1 MGSKEKDK
9 ALLEIAIELLDAKK
23 KPQKMLSIVKEVMEI
38 KGVKVTLAK
47 ELAPQFILD
56 FMQSGYFV
64 YCGDDTWDLKDR
76 QPTSVLDKEGGE
88 YDDIYED
95 DEEVKNYELK
105 DDMFDE
111 DGSKA
116 EDDEEDDDEDDDDLA
131 KAFESFDEVEQESKK
146 EKRSKTLDPFEKEDM
161 DDLVDMDDELADAYE
176 SLDEEFG
183 GGMVIV
189 SEDDNDD
196 EEE

>member
-9 ALLEIAIELLDAKK
+9 SLLEIAIELLDAKK

-38 KGVKVTLAK
+38 KGLKVALAK

-95 DEEVKNYELK
+95 DEEVKSYELK

-111 DGSKA
+111 DESKVED
-116 EDDEEDDDEDDDDLA
+116 EDDEEDDDDDLA
-131 KAFESFDEVEQESKK
+131 KAFESFDEVEQESTKQ
-146 EKRSKTLDPFEKEDM
+146 KRSKIVDSFEKEDIEY
-161 DDLVDMDDELADAYE
+161 VTYMDDELADAYE

>member
-9 ALLEIAIELLDAKK
+9 SLLEIAIELLDAKK

-38 KGVKVTLAK
+38 KGLKVALAK

-95 DEEVKNYELK
+95 DEEVKSYELK

-111 DGSKA
+111 DESKVED
-116 EDDEEDDDEDDDDLA
+116 EDDEEEDDDDLA
-131 KAFESFDEVEQESKK
+131 KAFESFDEVEQESTKQ
-146 EKRSKTLDPFEKEDM
+146 KRSKIVDSFEKEDI
-161 DDLVDMDDELADAYE
+161 DDLTDMDDELADAYE

>member
-9 ALLEIAIELLDAKK
+9 SLLEIAIELLDAKK

-38 KGVKVTLAK
+38 KGLKVALAK

-95 DEEVKNYELK
+95 DEEVKSYELK

-111 DGSKA
+111 DESKVED
-116 EDDEEDDDEDDDDLA
+116 EDDEED
-131 KAFESFDEVEQESKK
+131 K
-146 EKRSKTLDPFEKEDM
+146 
-161 DDLVDMDDELADAYE
+161 
-176 SLDEEFG
+176 
-183 GGMVIV
+183 
-189 SEDDNDD
+189 DNLQNKNVQK
-196 EEE
+196 

>member
-1 MGSKEKDK
+1 MGSKEKEK
-9 ALLEIAIELLDAKK
+9 SLLEIAIELLDAKK

-38 KGVKVTLAK
+38 KGLKVALAK

-95 DEEVKNYELK
+95 DEEVKSYELK

-111 DGSKA
+111 DESKVED
-116 EDDEEDDDEDDDDLA
+116 EDDEEDDDDDLA
-131 KAFESFDEVEQESKK
+131 KAFESFDEVEQESTKQ
-146 EKRSKTLDPFEKEDM
+146 KRSKIVDSFEKEDI
-161 DDLVDMDDELADAYE
+161 DDLTDMDDELADAYE